1 VEAEPTPTGG
11 VVVEKTI
18 KVSPE
23 THARL
28 VGLGKKGETFDEI
41 IKRLIKEAEEGIKN
55 ERN

>member
-1 VEAEPTPTGG
+1 V
-11 VVVEKTI
+11 KTI

-41 IKRLIKEAEEGIKN
+41 IKRLIKEAEEM
-55 ERN
+55 